1 MSGRIIHFIVFSEL
15 VSQNGGN
22 IDLIDDIDFPFSA
35 YNFGVPAD
43 KNTI

>member
-1 MSGRIIHFIVFSEL
+1 MCGRIIHFIVFSEL

-22 IDLIDDIDFPFSA
+22 IDLIDDIDLALFA